1 MRQRSSAARP
11 RWGIVLAAVLLA
23 GCSTTTGNRFTL
35 FPEGHP
41 LIDEAKAMRAA
52 APEPLPLPRE
62 LDKHVLPPYTVEPG
76 DVLLVQPAD
85 LDSPIR
91 LPGDQPVLTDGT
103 INLGRYGQLVV
114 AGQTVPQI
122 EADIRGQI
130 QTYLALQPRRP
141 ARPGAAPEP
150 GAEPRLPE
158 PGEVGPITVRVVTRV
173 SKVYYVLGEV
183 NAPGALTL
191 NGRETVLD
199 GILAAGGLTDRAS
212 RRNII
217 LSRPTHPDSCRVV
230 LPICYNEIVQLGD
243 TATNYQLAPG
253 DRIYVPSRNCWEELF
268 HKKPECAPCGRPQ
281 TPCTAVHALG
291 CGGSGAPVPSHFF
304 GTVPHFTGGEPGPE
318 LAPAPSDALPAPRP
332 VPDAQAPPGAVQIPA
347 RPASHSFW
355 QRVVAVF
362 N

>member
-1 MRQRSSAARP
+1 MRQRSSTARLG
-11 RWGIVLAAVLLA
+11 WGIVLAAALAA
-23 GCSTTTGNRFTL
+23 GCTTTTGNRFTL

-41 LIDEAKAMRAA
+41 LIDQAKAMRAA

-91 LPGDQPVLTDGT
+91 LPGDQPVLTEGT
-103 INLGRYGQLVV
+103 INLGRYGQLIV
-114 AGQTVPQI
+114 AGKTVPQI
-122 EADIRGQI
+122 EADIRAQI
-130 QTYLALQPRRP
+130 QGYLAAQPRRP
-141 ARPGAAPEP
+141 PRPGDQREP

-158 PGEVGPITVRVVTRV
+158 PGDVGPITVRIVTRV

-183 NAPGALTL
+183 NAPGALVL

-230 LPICYNEIVQLGD
+230 LPVCYSEIVQLGD

-253 DRIYVPSRNCWEELF
+253 DRIYVPSRSCWEEVF

-281 TPCTAVHALG
+281 VPCTAVHG
-291 CGGSGAPVPSHFF
+291 SCGGEVG
-304 GTVPHFTGGEPGPE
+304 
-318 LAPAPSDALPAPRP
+318 APAPSHFNGAVPNVGGEPTLESTPAPAEALPAPQP
-332 VPDAQAPPGAVQIPA
+332 APEDGPPPGSVRAPA
-347 RPASHSFW
+347 RPASPTVW
-355 QRVVAVF
+355 QRMVAWF